1 MADPYIN
8 FITTNHSLYDRY
20 SSDWLVCYNSWLGG
34 TEYKRAK
41 YLRAYAADLATPS
54 ETINTYDLASDG
66 SIVAKYKSQIAKTSY
81 SNSENAVRYGQDVS
95 TTGNFYGEKLDNTAL
110 YNFVKLIVA
119 EYNAILFR
127 NPPQRTLPETPEV
140 EEFLSDVSG
149 EGESINEFMSLVD
162 MYTTIFGVCHVSCI
176 KPVGSDIPKW
186 RIHTPLD
193 VTNWEYF
200 FDVDG
205 NLKLRR
211 LVVRVDDSD
220 LHTVYRYFTDATV
233 ETVFVGKGENRKD
246 YAPPVDSPALEQLD
260 DGIFRIV
267 QINEL
272 GYIPVKTFYQS
283 TKVYNNIGTTVIQ
296 DIAQIQRSI
305 YSHNAEIYSAIAYG
319 SHPTLVV
326 DENTHQLNDGQ
337 VGAEPGALVK
347 VQASLTGTPTHVYEF
362 KAPPLDAISEIRDLI
377 DNMVQKLSQ
386 IAMLR
391 SEDLIR
397 AANSGA
403 QIEIFDDKLSAMIR
417 RKATNLENGE
427 AKLWDIWFDWLNM
440 IKPEDFSISYNRQYN
455 RRALEIELKEVD
467 LMMQTL
473 QKYEELTGESED
485 ESEEEEYA
493 NEGME
498 AEEEYATGAACPVA
512 TQDVSVN
519 LKNRQSAIDGAA
531 YGPLNPSQ
539 PNDEFWERL
548 ADKWSVTVDQ
558 AKQSRCGNCAAF
570 IQTSKMLQCIDTGL
584 AAGGATGSEWD
595 TVAAGDLGY
604 CEAFDFKC
612 ASNRTCDAWITGGPI
627 TDSNA
632 PMSGAIEA
640 AETETENG
648 SANREEQLIN
658 QQFKQEM
665 RDKIRQRLEQLF
677 KASTTDN
684 GF

>member
-8 FITTNHSLYDRY
+8 FITGNHSLYERY
-20 SSDWLVCYNSWLGG
+20 KQDWQVCYNSWLGG

-41 YLRAYAADLATPS
+41 YLRAYSADLATPA

-66 SIVAKYKSQIAKTSY
+66 SIVAKYKSQLAKTSY
-81 SNSENAVRYGQDVS
+81 SASENAVRYGQDVT

-110 YNFVKLIVA
+110 YNFVKLIVS

-127 NPPQRTLPETPEV
+127 NPPQRTLPETAEV
-140 EEFLSDVSG
+140 DEFVNDVDG
-149 EGESINEFMSLVD
+149 EGNSINEFMSQVD
-162 MYTTIFGVCHVSCI
+162 MYTTIFGVCHVLCL
-176 KPVGSDIPKW
+176 KPMGSDIPKW
-186 RIHTPLD
+186 RIYTPLD
-193 VTNWEYF
+193 VTNWEYY
-200 FDVDG
+200 FDIDG

-211 LVVRVDDSD
+211 LVVRVDQSEE
-220 LHTVYRYFTDATV
+220 HEVYRYFTNETV
-233 ETVFVGKGENRKD
+233 ETVFVGIGEKRAD
-246 YAPPVDSPALEQLD
+246 YVPPIDDPSLEQID
-260 DGIFRIV
+260 EGIYRVV
-267 QINEL
+267 QPNEL

-283 TKVYNNIGTTVIQ
+283 TKVFNNIGTTVIQ

-347 VQASLTGTPTHVYEF
+347 VQASLTGQPTHVYEF
-362 KAPPLDAISEIRDLI
+362 KAPPLDAITEIRDLI

-427 AKLWDIWFDWLNM
+427 AKLWEIWFDWLNM
-440 IKPEDFSISYNRQYN
+440 VMPEDFSISYNRQYN

-467 LMMQTL
+467 LMMETL
-473 QKYEELTGESED
+473 KRYEELIEGSDKEEED
-485 ESEEEEYA
+485 EDEQ
-493 NEGME
+493 
-498 AEEEYATGAACPVA
+498 EEYATAPAPAASCPVA
-512 TQDVSVN
+512 TQDIAVN
-519 LKNRQSAIDGAA
+519 LANRQNAIDTAQ
-531 YGPLNPSQ
+531 YGPLNPAE
-539 PNDEFWERL
+539 PNDEYWQAL
-548 ADKWSVTVDQ
+548 ADRWGVTVEQ
-558 AKQSRCGNCAAF
+558 AKTSRCGNCAAF
-570 IQTSKMLQCIDTGL
+570 VVSARMKQCIEQGL
-584 AAGGATGSEWD
+584 AGTAATGDEWE
-595 TVAAGDLGY
+595 VISAGDLGY

-612 ASNRTCDAWITGGPI
+612 ASARTCGAWISGGPV
-627 TDSNA
+627 TEDTA
-632 PMSGAIEA
+632 PASEEYVETVESAEDA
-640 AETETENG
+640 AEDAAEAEYK
-648 SANREEQLIN
+648 
-658 QQFKQEM
+658 QFKTEM